1 MRGLTNVWM
10 LGVINI
16 KMVLR
21 AKTELYKRYCG
32 QEIELRARN
41 SF

>member
-1 MRGLTNVWM
+1 M

-21 AKTELYKRYCG
+21 AKTELYKGYCG
-32 QEIELRARN
+32 QEIRVKNKE
-41 SF
+41 